1 MNESDIIEA
10 FTGYADTIQALS
22 RGEIGYGHRV
32 SYMKKTYSAQAE
44 FFAHSMENR
53 FLGNPI
59 FEHLDKS
66 LYDDMV
72 KAMNEI
78 LEENGI

>member
-1 MNESDIIEA
+1 MMKDIN
-10 FTGYADTIQALS
+10 
-22 RGEIGYGHRV
+22 R
-32 SYMKKTYSAQAE
+32 QAE

-59 FEHLDKS
+59 FEHFDKS
-66 LYDDMV
+66 LYDEMV
-72 KAMNEI
+72 KMVDEI